1 MRPLPPPV
9 AVARDEP
16 QEVQRLDQ
24 EPAAGAQR
32 PRDPAEDSVVVR
44 VVLEVA
50 ERGEEVDRGVELLLV
65 VELAHV
71 SLREVGGE
79 AFCRGGGAR
88 VLERAWA
95 EVEAGDAEAAAGELE
110 RVPAVSAVEVE
121 NACALLEFEHAEG
134 ELDLALGSLVRDVQS
149 DLVEIGALE
158 EPVVPVPR
166 GLRHEVRAASPATIS
181 ASTEVSAGTSPRR
194 AWARSAASS
203 ASSRAP
209 SGPRERT

>member
-71 SLREVGGE
+71 SPREVGGE

-88 VLERAWA
+88 ELERAWA
-95 EVEAGDAEAAAGELE
+95 EVEAGDAEAAARELE
-110 RVPAVSAVEVE
+110 RVPAVA
-121 NACALLEFEHAEG
+121 AAEIEDPSTRL
-134 ELDLALGSLVRDVQS
+134 ELDP
-149 DLVEIGALE
+149 LE
-158 EPVVPVPR
+158 D
-166 GLRHEVRAASPATIS
+166 EVD
-181 ASTEVSAGTSPRR
+181 
-194 AWARSAASS
+194 
-203 ASSRAP
+203 
-209 SGPRERT
+209 